1 MSKTERALTSS
12 ETGDALDDLFD
23 DDAFDTAFDDAIE
36 EADRELEIDGRT
48 NGADPVDD
56 ELADDDVADDAVI
69 DELVDD
75 DDAVEDADDADAAV
89 DVDSDDETSVDV
101 DELDVDELD
110 VDELDVDELD
120 VDATDDDDTVDDD
133 LEADALLV
141 DESTD
146 DDDADVDA
154 AADVD
159 DDPPTVE
166 LPAPS
171 VDADAEDDDDD
182 DALPTI
188 VQAIPDDDDLAAR
201 TTPVGDPELDED
213 VDDDSDD
220 DDVSDQI
227 LEELRRADIDGPV
240 VAFAPQD
247 ETTAARRR
255 PKQAADYDPAPVP
268 IPAKVPRVL
277 GRKARVRKVTRVVRH
292 VDPWSVFKIA
302 IIAFFVLYIIVLT
315 ASVLLWNVANATGTV
330 DNIERFFE
338 SFGWNSFEFNGGEL
352 YHAGWIAG
360 LFGVIGLTGLAV
372 LTATLFNLITDLVG
386 GMRFTVLEE
395 EVVETRT
402 SPMRRFVVRRSEP
415 EVPAVIRDSSGAMTR
430 EAVVDDTGA
439 NARPTR

>member
-1 MSKTERALTSS
+1 MLTRRLITSTSS
-12 ETGDALDDLFD
+12 KLTTTPCSL
-23 DDAFDTAFDDAIE
+23 T
-36 EADRELEIDGRT
+36 T
-48 NGADPVDD
+48 N
-56 ELADDDVADDAVI
+56 
-69 DELVDD
+69 
-75 DDAVEDADDADAAV
+75 
-89 DVDSDDETSVDV
+89 STTNSN
-101 DELDVDELD
+101 DELDDE
-110 VDELDVDELD
+110 
-120 VDATDDDDTVDDD
+120 A
-133 LEADALLV
+133 EADALLV
-141 DESTD
+141 EESSDEESSDPGDLSTD
-146 DDDADVDA
+146 TSSTDTSSTDT
-154 AADVD
+154 D
-159 DDPPTVE
+159 DDPPTAE
-166 LPAPS
+166 FSAPS
-171 VDADAEDDDDD
+171 IDADADADAETDDDDDDD

-201 TTPVGDPELDED
+201 TSPVGDPELDED
-213 VDDDSDD
+213 ADIDESD

-302 IIAFFVLYIIVLT
+302 IVAFFVLYIIILT

-352 YHAGWIAG
+352 YHTGWIAG

-415 EVPAVIRDSSGAMTR
+415 EVPAVIRDSSGAMIR
-430 EAVVDDTGA
+430 EAVVDDAGA